1 VPIRFKRE
9 NGQWKID
16 AIGSNERL
24 LERLKQTHVWKQ
36 HAEIEAVFGNVQA
49 AYANKDWQ
57 KLTDCFTHTGRVCW
71 ARYGLTE
78 PSNLM
83 GRPADFPA
91 AQENAQA
98 EMRAL
103 VPNFASFEASDLAV
117 MRSAAFD
124 RLIAQACVAKP
135 EDVRGIFSQAT
146 ELLSEDF
153 SKTSL
158 STSLIQC
165 RDRFSLS
172 SLTLSD
178 LQVSGDV
185 GSGALV
191 SADSSRLAKVA
202 FRREAGRWKFDM
214 VMSPEELQSLMR
226 VQLMRYLVRLL
237 PDVLDSYQKGAWLV
251 ASESFTTAGQLRW
264 LLEAEARAQEAQPGL
279 SSELAKRRIEIRK
292 DAVERTKHLSS
303 VDPASMEEFDILRN
317 KLATSNIAEIEQ
329 LLAVFCTSNPP
340 QNIQARFMLAIADL
354 SACELPFEPQ
364 KFALKDMRISETDPE
379 TKVVASLVDSDLPV
393 CFKIDHDKWKI
404 DSLGSLEQLQQHAR
418 LFLQRQTDSPRAVV
432 ETFREAMADGRFRT
446 ALSCMSEDARNEWL
460 GEMMIGCLLVN
471 PESGEAANS
480 KVRYSGDEVR
490 IIRST
495 PNLPLDDLLSNWQE
509 AIELP
514 TETLSRGDRRRVA
527 IELGKEIMEKSPWN
541 LMPPI
546 LSTRFGGSPDA
557 FGSALWGK
565 LEEIPAHADS
575 VGDNTQMKYRLQPAS
590 PDQPPLELDIIQV
603 DGLWKLNT
611 IIDPALKPWPLP
623 TEEPTPPAEATPVDG
638 ATGVP

>member
-1 VPIRFKRE
+1 VKVLATDP
-9 NGQWKID
+9 QTKII
-16 AIGSNERL
+16 ASF
-24 LERLKQTHVWKQ
+24 
-36 HAEIEAVFGNVQA
+36 AES
-49 AYANKDWQ
+49 D
-57 KLTDCFTHTGRVCW
+57 
-71 ARYGLTE
+71 
-78 PSNLM
+78 
-83 GRPADFPA
+83 
-91 AQENAQA
+91 
-98 EMRAL
+98 AL
-103 VPNFASFEASDLAV
+103 V
-117 MRSAAFD
+117 
-124 RLIAQACVAKP
+124 CY
-135 EDVRGIFSQAT
+135 T
-146 ELLSEDF
+146 
-153 SKTSL
+153 
-158 STSLIQC
+158 
-165 RDRFSLS
+165 
-172 SLTLSD
+172 
-178 LQVSGDV
+178 
-185 GSGALV
+185 
-191 SADSSRLAKVA
+191 
-202 FRREAGRWKFDM
+202 
-214 VMSPEELQSLMR
+214 
-226 VQLMRYLVRLL
+226 
-237 PDVLDSYQKGAWLV
+237 
-251 ASESFTTAGQLRW
+251 
-264 LLEAEARAQEAQPGL
+264 
-279 SSELAKRRIEIRK
+279 
-292 DAVERTKHLSS
+292 
-303 VDPASMEEFDILRN
+303 
-317 KLATSNIAEIEQ
+317 
-329 LLAVFCTSNPP
+329 
-340 QNIQARFMLAIADL
+340 
-354 SACELPFEPQ
+354 
-364 KFALKDMRISETDPE
+364 
-379 TKVVASLVDSDLPV
+379 
-393 CFKIDHDKWKI
+393 IDEDKWKI

-418 LFLQRQTDSPRAVV
+418 LFLQRQADSPRAVV
-432 ETFREAMADGRFRT
+432 ETFREAVADGRFRT

-575 VGDNTQMKYRLQPAS
+575 VGDNTQMKYRLKPAS